1 MTPTLEELLA
11 SARVVDLPLR
21 APFRGL
27 TRREALLFEGPSGWA
42 EWAPFRDH
50 SDAHSARWLLAAIE
64 QAYGSWPEPVRE
76 SVPVNAILPDLGAA
90 ASANWAAEQ
99 FAAGLRTFKLKVGH
113 EARVDAARVAAVREA
128 VGSGAALRV
137 DANGRWTQDEAVEV
151 LPRLLRAAGELEY
164 VEQPCASL
172 RDCAAVRRALPVRIA
187 VDEGVR
193 LAGDPAAVADALLA
207 AADVIVLKSIP
218 LGGVRDALELAE
230 VVGLP
235 VVVSGSLDT
244 SVGIASGVALASA
257 LPELDFACGLGT
269 GALFDADVVSEPVL
283 PIRGELRPS
292 RVVPEPELLER
303 YASSAEVAGEW
314 QARLARCHALL
325 ERDERESL

>member
-11 SARVVDLPLR
+11 GARVVDLPLK

-50 SDAHSARWLLAAIE
+50 ADAHSARWLQAAIE
-64 QAYGSWPEPVRE
+64 QAYGSWPEPLRQ

-90 ASANWAAEQ
+90 DSAVWAAEQ
-99 FAAGLRTFKLKVGH
+99 FAAGMRTFKLKVGND
-113 EARVDAARVAAVREA
+113 ARVDAARVAAVREA
-128 VGSGAALRV
+128 VGDNAALRV
-137 DANGRWTQDEAVEV
+137 DANGRWTQESALEV

-172 RDCAAVRRALPVRIA
+172 RDCAAVRRALPVRVA

-207 AADVIVLKSIP
+207 AADVIVVKAIP
-218 LGGVRDALELAE
+218 LGGVRAALGLAQA
-230 VVGLP
+230 VGLP

-244 SVGIASGVALASA
+244 SVGLAAGVALAAA
-257 LPELDFACGLGT
+257 LPELEFACGLGT
-269 GALFDADVVSEPVL
+269 GTLFDADVVSAPLLPVG
-283 PIRGELRPS
+283 GELRFT

-303 YASSAEVAGEW
+303 YAATADVVGEW
-314 QARLARCHALL
+314 QQRLARCHALL
-325 ERDERESL
+325 ASEERESL